1 MTHRV
6 QFTQTAEADIRDFV
20 DYVANELMNP
30 VAAERILSEIETT
43 ATSLRRRPERFPP
56 FPVDT
61 WARLGYRIRPVAN
74 CILVFLP
81 DAQAA
86 TVTIV
91 RVFHSS
97 NNWTEAFLPVSS
109 KSPH

>member
-1 MTHRV
+1 MTYRV
-6 QFTQTAEADIRDFV
+6 QFAQTAEDDVRDFV
-20 DYVANELMNP
+20 DYVSNELMNP
-30 VAAERILSEIETT
+30 AAAERILSEIEAA

-56 FPVDT
+56 FPIDK

-81 DAQAA
+81 DAQAD
-86 TVTIV
+86 TVTIS

-97 NNWTEAFLPVSS
+97 KDWTNSFSLPSS
-109 KSPH
+109 Q